1 MDRIKKRY
9 KIFIAIN
16 KGVHLL
22 EGVFGMLQS
31 VLSARQFLYLSSVLV
46 AISSGLAVIVLKTFA
61 HKVFEFTTYVNAL
74 IKLPY
79 INSILPVA
87 GILLTVLVVRKFLGG
102 KIEKGTS
109 QVMIAV
115 ARHSGFMPKK
125 QMYAQIVTS
134 SLTVGMGGSAGLE
147 SPIAITGAA
156 FGSNYAKSFHLNYKQ
171 RTLLLACGVAAGIA
185 TAFNAPIAGVLFAIE
200 VVLADMSVS
209 AFIPLIIS
217 SATGALMANVFMQ
230 ENILLHFREELT
242 FDFFNTPYYILLGVL
257 AGFISVYH
265 ARLFR
270 KTEHMIGSY
279 ASGVYKRALTGA
291 AMLAVLIFIF
301 PSLFGEGYESIKHL
315 SLNQAEHILDN
326 SLAAPL
332 QSNPWIVL
340 VFVAVTMLVKAVAT
354 GLTLGSGGNGGNF
367 APSLFVGSYLGFIV
381 AKLVALTGLKDL
393 PVNNF
398 TVVGMAAVLS
408 GLFHA
413 PLTAVFLIAE
423 ITGGYGLIVPLMIVA
438 SISYAISRRYDTYS
452 MDISAIADKGL
463 VFTSDKD
470 RNILNKINLW
480 MICKKDVEILSPE
493 ASWEEARQ
501 VFATTAQ
508 EFIPVVTAQHKI
520 TGIIRFDTIRPYLL
534 HPESIQSLPFS
545 SMITEAPSASLYD
558 HADKVMKMMDE
569 QHISYILLTKNNEYA
584 GYVTKASLLE
594 AYRYNLK
601 NLRIE

>member
-1 MDRIKKRY
+1 MDNIKKKY
-9 KIFIAIN
+9 KVFIFLN
-16 KGVHLL
+16 KGVHYL
-22 EGVFGMLQS
+22 EGIFGLLQS
-31 VLSARQFLYLSSVLV
+31 ALTARQFLYLSAILV
-46 AISSGLAVIVLKTFA
+46 ALSSGLAVIVLKTFA
-61 HKVFEFTTYVNAL
+61 HKVFEFTAYVNTV
-74 IKLPY
+74 IRLPY
-79 INSILPVA
+79 VNSILPVA
-87 GILLTVLVVRKFLGG
+87 GILLTVLVVRRFLGG

-156 FGSNYAKSFHLNYKQ
+156 FGSNYAKNFHLNYKQ

-230 ENILLHFREELT
+230 ESILLHFREDLA
-242 FDFFNTPYYILLGVL
+242 FDFLNTPYYILLGVL
-257 AGFISVYH
+257 AGFLSVYH

-270 KTEHMIGSY
+270 KTEHFTGSY
-279 ASGVYKRALTGA
+279 SDNVYKRALTGA
-291 AMLAVLIFIF
+291 SLLAVLIFLF
-301 PSLFGEGYESIKHL
+301 PTLFGEGYESIKHL
-315 SLNQAEHILDN
+315 SLNQAEHILEN
-326 SLAAPL
+326 SLAAPFRG
-332 QSNPWIVL
+332 NAWIVL
-340 VFVAVTMLVKAVAT
+340 LFVTVTMLIKAIAT

-381 AKLVALTGLKDL
+381 AKLIALTGLKDL

-438 SISYAISRRYDTYS
+438 SISYAISKRYDTYS

-470 RNILNKINLW
+470 RNIMNKINLW
-480 MICKKDVEILSPE
+480 MIVRKDVAVLSPD
-493 ASWEEARQ
+493 ASWEDARK

-508 EFIPVVTAQHKI
+508 AFIPIIGAHHKI
-520 TGIIRFDTIRPYLL
+520 SGIITFDTIRPFLL
-534 HPESIQSLPFS
+534 HPETIRSLPFS
-545 SMITEAPSASLYD
+545 SCITEAPAVSLYE
-558 HADKVMKMMDE
+558 HAGKVIKLMDE
-569 QHISYILLTKNNEYA
+569 QQISYTLLTKNNEYA
-584 GYVTKASLLE
+584 GYVTREAILE
-594 AYRYNLK
+594 TYRHNLK

>member
-9 KIFIAIN
+9 KVFIAIN
-16 KGVHLL
+16 KGIHLL
-22 EGVFGMLQS
+22 EGIFSMLQS

-61 HKVFEFTTYVNAL
+61 HKVFEFAAYVNAL

-79 INSILPVA
+79 VNSILPVA

-291 AMLAVLIFIF
+291 AMLAALIFIF

-326 SLAAPL
+326 SLAEPL
-332 QSNPWIVL
+332 QSNPWVVL
-340 VFVAVTMLVKAVAT
+340 VFVAVTMLIKAVAT

-381 AKLVALTGLKDL
+381 AKLVALTGLKEL

-452 MDISAIADKGL
+452 MDISSIADKGL

-480 MICKKDVEILSPE
+480 MICKKDVELLSPE

-594 AYRYNLK
+594 AYRHNLK

>member
-1 MDRIKKRY
+1 MDNIKKKY
-9 KIFIAIN
+9 KVFIFLN
-16 KGVHLL
+16 KGIHFL
-22 EGVFGMLQS
+22 EGIFGLLQS
-31 VLSARQFLYLSSVLV
+31 ALSARQFLYLSAILV
-46 AISSGLAVIVLKTFA
+46 AVSSGLAVIVLKTFA
-61 HKVFEFTTYVNAL
+61 HKVFEFTVYVNMV

-79 INSILPVA
+79 LNSILPVA
-87 GILLTVLVVRKFLGG
+87 GILLTVLVVRRFLGG

-125 QMYAQIVTS
+125 QMYAQIITS

-230 ENILLHFREELT
+230 ESILLHFREGLA
-242 FDFFNTPYYILLGVL
+242 FNFMNTPYYILLGVL

-270 KTEHMIGSY
+270 KTEHFTGSY
-279 ASGVYKRALTGA
+279 SNNIYKRALSGA
-291 AMLAVLIFIF
+291 AMLAVLIFLF
-301 PSLFGEGYESIKHL
+301 PTLFGEGYESIKHL
-315 SLNQAEHILDN
+315 SLDQAAHILEH
-326 SLAAPL
+326 SLAASFADNAWL
-332 QSNPWIVL
+332 VL
-340 VFVAVTMLVKAVAT
+340 LFITLTMLIKAVAT

-381 AKLVALTGLKDL
+381 AKLFSMTGLKEL

-398 TVVGMAAVLS
+398 TVVGMAGVLS

-452 MDISAIADKGL
+452 MDIAAIADKGL

-470 RNILNKINLW
+470 RNIMNKIHPW
-480 MICKKDVEILSPE
+480 MIVRKDVATLPPE
-493 ASWEEARQ
+493 ASWEAARE
-501 VFATTAQ
+501 VFATTTQA
-508 EFIPVVTAQHKI
+508 FIPVVAADSKVA
-520 TGIIRFDTIRPYLL
+520 GIITFDNIRPFLL
-534 HPESIQSLPFS
+534 HPETIQSLPFS
-545 SMITEAPSASLYD
+545 SCITQAPVVSLYE
-558 HADKVMKMMDE
+558 HAGKIIKLMDE
-569 QHISYILLTKNNEYA
+569 QQISYTLLTKNNEYA
-584 GYVTKASLLE
+584 GYVTREAILE
-594 AYRYNLK
+594 AYRHNLR